1 MSKHLPSE
9 LHIVFQPTFNIVT
22 YIKLICSKHSSSA
35 QVTVP
40 VLYANCGTQD
50 GPIYDNEIEM
60 TSTGCQAYGI
70 HRSLP
75 ATVERYVFLVI
86 FCCNIM
92 ICSSL

>member
-1 MSKHLPSE
+1 M
-9 LHIVFQPTFNIVT
+9 T

-60 TSTGCQAYGI
+60 TGCQAYGI
-70 HRSLP
+70 HRLLP

-86 FCCNIM
+86 FCCNIK
-92 ICSSL
+92 IRSSL